1 MKEETGRV
9 KEKNGSEFR
18 IRDNLTNT
26 LTRKFV
32 ETMKD
37 YQNAQ
42 SKYKAFVQKKVVRQV
57 HIVKPEATAGGLRD
71 GMGGGLMVVVHLS
84 TWAHSTPTKTKYA
97 HRGDRRRDAERRGR
111 PIPDAGHPQGAL
123 RIQ

>member
-1 MKEETGRV
+1 MKEETGRLASGGG
-9 KEKNGSEFR
+9 KGTSEFR

-42 SKYKAFVQKKVVRQV
+42 SKVRGAVWERGSLALAF
-57 HIVKPEATAGGLRD
+57 G
-71 GMGGGLMVVVHLS
+71 
-84 TWAHSTPTKTKYA
+84 
-97 HRGDRRRDAERRGR
+97 
-111 PIPDAGHPQGAL
+111 
-123 RIQ
+123 

>member
-18 IRDNLTNT
+18 IRDNLANT

-32 ETMKD
+32 ATMKD

-42 SKYKAFVQKKVVRQV
+42 TKYKAFVQKKVVRQV
-57 HIVKPEATAGGLRD
+57 HIVKPEATAGGWRD
-71 GMGGGLMVVVHLS
+71 GMGDWEV
-84 TWAHSTPTKTKYA
+84 
-97 HRGDRRRDAERRGR
+97 
-111 PIPDAGHPQGAL
+111 
-123 RIQ
+123 

>member
-1 MKEETGRV
+1 MREETGRLLTSGGG
-9 KEKNGSEFR
+9 NSSEFR

-42 SKYKAFVQKKVVRQV
+42 SKVRKEVLFVIVVGGRGFEAF
-57 HIVKPEATAGGLRD
+57 GGLVAWRS
-71 GMGGGLMVVVHLS
+71 GLGLDCRHPHPHPHVH
-84 TWAHSTPTKTKYA
+84 THAA
-97 HRGDRRRDAERRGR
+97 
-111 PIPDAGHPQGAL
+111 
-123 RIQ
+123 